1 MKSFVYYAG
10 RKVEFD
16 IPSGWEVLYGK
27 EIAAATPCPDP
38 RAEVRRSLDHPIGS
52 PRLEELASRASRAVI
67 LFDDL
72 TRPTPAALVFPEVLA
87 RLNRGGVPD
96 SRITAVC
103 ATGTHMSP
111 GESGMKQKIGAEAYQ
126 RLSPRVVCHD
136 ATSRENVPIGRT
148 TRGALIEINPFVAEA
163 DLVIGI
169 GACFP
174 HSWAGFGGGSK
185 IIMPGVYGIQ
195 SIASHHLAWLRNPH
209 THGGVTQGNL
219 FYEESN
225 EIARMAG
232 MKYKIDFLLNFKGEV
247 IQVFSGDVVEE
258 HQEAGARC
266 IEITAA
272 DIPRKVDVAI
282 SAAYPLEKG
291 NQSIKS
297 LSTAASITKPG
308 GQIIWVAPQPDRDQL
323 IPFVN
328 EVASQKTANEFHRQL
343 VEGHYP
349 EALRPIGLSF
359 MCTVVETKAYL
370 ERFSRIIH
378 VTDGLDR
385 SHVESMRMTPARTVQ
400 EAVELAREKMPQ
412 GDVVVFP
419 YGGVVLAR
427 IVREPSSLAG
437 GRSY

>member
-10 RKVEFD
+10 RRVAFE
-16 IPSGWEVLYGK
+16 IPDGWELLYGR
-27 EIAAATPCPDP
+27 EIAPAKPCPDP
-38 RAEVRRSLDHPIGS
+38 VIEIQRSLDHPVGA
-52 PRLEELASRASRAVI
+52 PRLEELASGANRAVV

-72 TRPTPAALVFPEVLA
+72 TRPTPASFAFPEVLT
-87 RLNRGGVPD
+87 RLNQGGIPD
-96 SRITAVC
+96 NRITAVC
-103 ATGTHMSP
+103 ATGTHMP
-111 GESGMKQKIGAEAYQ
+111 PDEEGLKLKIGAEAYQ
-126 RLSPRVVCHD
+126 RLAPRVVCHE

-169 GACFP
+169 GSCFP

-185 IIMPGVYGIQ
+185 IVMPGVCGIQ

-209 THGGVTQGNL
+209 THGGIPQGNL
-219 FYEESN
+219 FYEEAN
-225 EIARMAG
+225 EVARMIG
-232 MKYKIDFLLNFKGEV
+232 LKYKIDFLLNFRGEV

-258 HQEAGARC
+258 HREASKRC
-266 IEITAA
+266 LQITAA
-272 DIPRKVDVAI
+272 DIPRKVDVTI

-297 LSTAASITKPG
+297 LTTAVSITKPG

-343 VEGHYP
+343 VEGNYP
-349 EALRPIGLSF
+349 EPLRPIGLSF

-385 SHVESMRMTPARTVQ
+385 SHVESMKMTYARTVQ
-400 EAVELAREKMPQ
+400 EAVELARETMPRSE
-412 GDVVVFP
+412 VAVLP
-419 YGGVVLAR
+419 YGGAVLAR
-427 IVREPSSLAG
+427 IVREP
-437 GRSY
+437 